1 MLGNNINNTDTD
13 MKQNTNLCKPEEAI
27 EATPDWRRYRAG
39 SGDKAG
45 RKITR
50 IYAADQDYVI
60 YFLECDLYYETSPEI
75 EDDLGSADAALARI
89 NRLLDANPPK
99 NTREYDENCS
109 ILELAADALE
119 MFFCGEKTE
128 ATDILNGLCDKL
140 KAKEEGQRRLF
151 YQLGTFAITVLVWV
165 FYLVFLAKGGINP
178 KWEPWFL
185 AAALAMAGGL
195 FSVCL
200 SIGSLEVNVNQEK
213 LFLLFAGATRAIVAL
228 LAGAGVLLAMRS
240 KIFAGITYS
249 KDPPNIGE
257 ALVTAEMFFCF
268 LAGFSETFVP
278 NILSKA
284 TETKDKEK
292 AAAEKA
298 AAEKAAREKA
308 AADKAKEKAAASKA
322 AAEKEAHAKAEAEKA
337 AGRHHVD
344 H

>member
-1 MLGNNINNTDTD
+1 MKRNTE
-13 MKQNTNLCKPEEAI
+13 LCRPEQSI
-27 EATPDWRRYRAG
+27 EATPNWREYRAG

-75 EDDLGSADAALARI
+75 EHDLGTADAALARI

-99 NTREYDENCS
+99 NSREYDENCS

-119 MFFCGEKTE
+119 MFFCGEKAE
-128 ATDILNGLCDKL
+128 ATEILNGLCDKL

-165 FYLVFLAKGGINP
+165 AYLLWLGKGWFAHG
-178 KWEPWFL
+178 WEPWFL

-213 LFLLFAGATRAIVAL
+213 LFLLFAGGTRAIVAL

-257 ALVTAEMFFCF
+257 ALITAEMFFCF

-284 TETKDKEK
+284 TDTKEKEK

-298 AAEKAAREKA
+298 AADKADTEKAAHER
-308 AADKAKEKAAASKA
+308 
-322 AAEKEAHAKAEAEKA
+322 AEAIKRNGTEPRRPVVSAREPRSKGKLA
-337 AGRHHVD
+337 RP
-344 H
+344 

>member
-1 MLGNNINNTDTD
+1 LVHTNDYTNND
-13 MKQNTNLCKPEEAI
+13 MKQNTDLCKPEGSI
-27 EATPDWRRYRAG
+27 KATPDWHQYRAG

-50 IYAADQDYVI
+50 LYAADQDYVI
-60 YFLECDLYYETSPEI
+60 YFLECDLYYETSPKI
-75 EDDLGSADAALARI
+75 EHDLGTADAALARI

-99 NTREYDENCS
+99 NSREYDENCS

-119 MFFCGEKTE
+119 MFFCGEKAE
-128 ATDILNGLCDKL
+128 ATEILNGLCDKL

-151 YQLGTFAITVLVWV
+151 YQLGTFAITVLVWF
-165 FYLVFLAKGGINP
+165 FYLLSLAKGWISP

-213 LFLLFAGATRAIVAL
+213 LFLFFAGTTRAIVAL
-228 LAGAGVLLAMRS
+228 LAGAGVLLTMRS

-257 ALVTAEMFFCF
+257 ALITAEMFFCF
-268 LAGFSETFVP
+268 LAGFSEAFVP

-292 AAAEKA
+292 AATETAARNMPPAEKA
-298 AAEKAAREKA
+298 IRAKAAPNQANGAVTRRSVVSARELK
-308 AADKAKEKAAASKA
+308 SKG
-322 AAEKEAHAKAEAEKA
+322 KLL
-337 AGRHHVD
+337 RH
-344 H
+344 

>member
-1 MLGNNINNTDTD
+1 MNEDID
-13 MKQNTNLCKPEEAI
+13 LCKPEESV
-27 EATPDWRRYRAG
+27 EATSDWHEYRAG
-39 SGDKAG
+39 KGDKAG

-50 IYAADQDYVI
+50 LYASDKDYVI
-60 YFLECDLYYETSPEI
+60 YFLGCDLYYDTGPDI
-75 EDDLGSADAALARI
+75 EHDLGSADAALARI
-89 NRLLDANPPK
+89 NRLLDVNPPK
-99 NTREYDENCS
+99 NSREYKENCS

-128 ATDILNGLCDKL
+128 AIEILNGLCDKL
-140 KAKEEGQRRLF
+140 KAKEEGQRRLL
-151 YQLGTFAITVLVWV
+151 YQFGTFAITVLVWF
-165 FYLVFLAKGGINP
+165 FYLLSLGKGWLSP
-178 KWEPWFL
+178 KWDPWFL

-213 LFLLFAGATRAIVAL
+213 LFLLCAGATRAIVAL

-240 KIFAGITYS
+240 KIFAGITYA

-257 ALVTAEMFFCF
+257 ALITAELFFCF

-292 AAAEKA
+292 TAAEKNAAEKA
-298 AAEKAAREKA
+298 AAEKVAAEKAAAAKAATEKAAREKA
-308 AADKAKEKAAASKA
+308 AAE
-322 AAEKEAHAKAEAEKA
+322 H
-337 AGRHHVD
+337 GQPR
-344 H
+344 

>member
-1 MLGNNINNTDTD
+1 MKRNTE
-13 MKQNTNLCKPEEAI
+13 LCRPEQSI
-27 EATPDWRRYRAG
+27 EATPNWHEYRAG

-75 EDDLGSADAALARI
+75 EHDLGTADAALARI

-99 NTREYDENCS
+99 NSREYDENCS

-119 MFFCGEKTE
+119 MFFCGEKAE
-128 ATDILNGLCDKL
+128 ATEILNGLCDKL

-165 FYLVFLAKGGINP
+165 AYLFWLGKGWFTHG
-178 KWEPWFL
+178 WEPWFL
-185 AAALAMAGGL
+185 GAALAMAGGL

-213 LFLLFAGATRAIVAL
+213 LFLLFAGGTRAIVAL

-257 ALVTAEMFFCF
+257 ALITAEMFFCF

-284 TETKDKEK
+284 TDTKEKEK
-292 AAAEKA
+292 AAAQKAATDQAATEKA
-298 AAEKAAREKA
+298 AHAR
-308 AADKAKEKAAASKA
+308 
-322 AAEKEAHAKAEAEKA
+322 AEANKRNGTGPRRPVVS
-337 AGRHHVD
+337 GREPRSKGKLARP
-344 H
+344 